1 MEEEVEVEE
10 VPPLTA
16 AEARAQATSEGLTL
30 QSSRRKAGYL
40 GVSFKPSAPKSFLAR
55 VKRAGKDVQLGSF
68 ATAEEAVLAVAR
80 DNSQHTE
87 DKVPPLTAAEARAQA
102 TSEGLTLQSSANK
115 AGYLGVAVDPR
126 PQAQRP
132 FKAGA
137 RRAGKAVHLGCFAT
151 PEEAAGLRTSQLQPN
166 REPTRTRASQLP
178 HRGKPPNGDQT
189 RCAPTRKATA
199 HEAGSPGHA
208 NQPLA
213 GRAAADWHCA
223 SSGTHARRR
232 TACRGAC
239 AEGGPHQGDATTG
252 PGPPARG
259 RDQGRQRA
267 HGDHNCCWSGASFAG
282 RHAACE
288 YFWGL
293 PQSLTLSFV
302 RAIFFILGE

>member
-1 MEEEVEVEE
+1 MEEVEEEVEVEE

-68 ATAEEAVLAVAR
+68 ATAEEAALAVAR

-178 HRGKPPNGDQT
+178 PRGKPPKGSQT
-189 RCAPTRKATA
+189 RSAPTKAAA
-199 HEAGSPGHA
+199 HQAGSPGHG

-213 GRAAADWHCA
+213 GRAAADWRRP
-223 SSGTHARRR
+223 SSSTNGRC
-232 TACRGAC
+232 TAYRGDVS
-239 AEGGPHQGDATTG
+239 AEDGP
-252 PGPPARG
+252 
-259 RDQGRQRA
+259 RQ
-267 HGDHNCCWSGASFAG
+267 SGA
-282 RHAACE
+282 
-288 YFWGL
+288 
-293 PQSLTLSFV
+293 QT
-302 RAIFFILGE
+302 